1 MVPLE
6 FPITPRRS
14 KEEDIYEDLCYVT
27 LRIPEVPTA
36 CLCMIIIFM
45 CMAVVNV
52 QMILPNSYCFSRATA
67 SAEF

>member
-36 CLCMIIIFM
+36 CPLHDNNFYVHGC
-45 CMAVVNV
+45 
-52 QMILPNSYCFSRATA
+52 S
-67 SAEF
+67 